1 LDDGGATMAHEK
13 CEKCG
18 REHEGD
24 CPQPPGNDNK
34 PYDEKAWK
42 KAYMKTYMQNW
53 RARRRAEKAR
63 EQAPKDCA

>member
-1 LDDGGATMAHEK
+1 MAHEK

-42 KAYMKTYMQNW
+42 KAYMKTYMQKR
-53 RARRRAEKAR
+53 RAAEKAR